1 MGAQVLGDALRCID
15 RHFWELRRQHGQT
28 RPVIEMNM
36 RKNDALDRLAEASS
50 VGGGLCRVWQEE
62 LTVKDDEL
70 FRPLD
75 DLFVGEEP
83 ILRATPESRSPLS
96 AHSAATG
103 ISSICSCRITPES
116 GSNSP
121 THGVRSRAASVCE

>member
-1 MGAQVLGDALRCID
+1 MRGNGWPSRDPVSECRPPCVEDLLPMGAQVLGDALRCID

-70 FRPLD
+70 FRSLD
-75 DLFVGEEP
+75 DLCVGEEP
-83 ILRATPESRSPLS
+83 ILRADICVYYYIIPCAYSHRS
-96 AHSAATG
+96 
-103 ISSICSCRITPES
+103 
-116 GSNSP
+116 
-121 THGVRSRAASVCE
+121 